1 VSDLN
6 DTTAGTNCTAIDYA
20 LMLSAHHERARD
32 LARVTKFLDDAL
44 GQAVAEPLEDDA
56 DDADDAAELAP
67 TMPPVECPRPVVRRP
82 RPTGVIR

>member
-1 VSDLN
+1 VKDQENLD
-6 DTTAGTNCTAIDYA
+6 DTTAGTNCTAIDFA

-56 DDADDAAELAP
+56 DDAEDDTEP
-67 TMPPVECPRPVVRRP
+67 TTPVECPRPVVRRP
-82 RPTGVIR
+82 RQGGS